1 MALLRGLRGDALSAP
16 PPPVLSARNIEKRFG
31 RAAALRGI
39 DIDLPAGRIVV
50 LLGPNGAGKSTL
62 LRILAG
68 LSRPSA
74 GEIFFEGEPL
84 AQSRRRHRAQIGFK
98 GHETALYSELSAREN
113 LVFSARLFGVPH
125 PEARADALRAEEG
138 LTERAD
144 QRLGSLSRGTAQRLA
159 LARARVHDPQVLLLD
174 EPFTGL
180 DRPAGDGFAA
190 RLADL
195 RNAGR
200 SVLLVTHDLAR
211 AAELADSFQLL
222 RAGRCV
228 FHQREPLPG
237 RTAVEALYREHAE
250 GGA

>member
-1 MALLRGLRGDALSAP
+1 
-16 PPPVLSARNIEKRFG
+16 
-31 RAAALRGI
+31 
-39 DIDLPAGRIVV
+39 
-50 LLGPNGAGKSTL
+50 
-62 LRILAG
+62 
-68 LSRPSA
+68 
-74 GEIFFEGEPL
+74 
-84 AQSRRRHRAQIGFK
+84 
-98 GHETALYSELSAREN
+98 
-113 LVFSARLFGVPH
+113 
-125 PEARADALRAEEG
+125 
-138 LTERAD
+138 
-144 QRLGSLSRGTAQRLA
+144 

-200 SVLLVTHDLAR
+200 SVLLVTHNLAR

-222 RAGRCV
+222 RAGRCA

>member
-1 MALLRGLRGDALSAP
+1 MSAV
-16 PPPVLSARNIEKRFG
+16 PPPVLGARKIEKRFG

-39 DIDLPAGRIVV
+39 DIDLPAGRILV

-68 LSRPSA
+68 LARPTA
-74 GEIFFEGEPL
+74 GEIFFEGESL
-84 AQSRRRHRAQIGFK
+84 AQSRGRCRARIGFV
-98 GHETALYSELSAREN
+98 GHSTALYSELSAREN
-113 LVFSARLFGVPH
+113 LVFAARLFGVPH
-125 PEARADALRAEEG
+125 PYARADTLLAEEG
-138 LTERAD
+138 LVECAD
-144 QRLGSLSRGTAQRLA
+144 QRLGSLSRGMAQRLA

-180 DRPAGDGFAA
+180 DRPAGDAFAA
-190 RLADL
+190 RLKDL

-211 AAELADSFQLL
+211 AAELADSFHLL
-222 RAGRCV
+222 RAGRCA

-237 RTAVEALYREHAE
+237 RAAVEALYREHAE
-250 GGA
+250 GTA